1 VLGDIE
7 VTVRKANL
15 FEENPSR
22 AKVNEAMQEEAAD
35 LCADAV
41 VQVRYGSVG
50 IGMMSWGQ
58 MEGKGRAVKY

>member
-1 VLGDIE
+1 M
-7 VTVRKANL
+7 RKANL